1 MGTPRSRAC
10 PPSINYDKWQG
21 LYDEGDGPLALVVN
35 PAKFKGKHFATF
47 PPKLVEPLVK
57 AGTSEKGCCPKCGK
71 PEERVVD
78 ISYTVTDGRG
88 KNEKM
93 LTKEA
98 IDAGQ
103 APGPQGMK
111 YGRAAKNSRTLG
123 WRPGCKCGG
132 EPVPCT
138 VLDPFAGAG
147 TTLLV
152 AAQLGRRGIG
162 IELNPEY
169 CKMAEGRIGKAM
181 RPSTFVDE
189 TAAADLPL
197 LKGD

>member
-71 PEERVVD
+71 PWEKIVD
-78 ISYTVTDGRG
+78 RTRTATRPGADTKIAGTTSQEHGNRDPGRHCT
-88 KNEKM
+88 E
-93 LTKEA
+93 
-98 IDAGQ
+98 
-103 APGPQGMK
+103 
-111 YGRAAKNSRTLG
+111 SRTLG
-123 WRPGCKCGG
+123 WRPACECGG

-169 CKMAEGRIGKAM
+169 VAMARRRIAKAL
-181 RPSTFVDE
+181 RPATFVDE
-189 TAAADLPL
+189 DAEADLPL
-197 LKGD
+197 LAGKES